1 MRVFKLYVN
10 VGTMLNADRLVS
22 MKDVMPTRQQI
33 ITHIQAQQKD
43 GQFALIEL
51 ELPDSKMDEII
62 REIKIKSCGKNLID
76 RFFIVFIE
84 DSNHPLMLVCKKKR
98 TVIKE
103 LEFLVDGMPGETVK
117 KLVKVTDNYLN
128 VTCEMVNDVRF
139 RSVGKSIEEAVM
151 LIKKQYFISSLIPDE
166 KLSEDDGSF
175 SKIQD
180 KPEFQGKTIIGS
192 SEPVPAEVTSM
203 SVKKKSVKTKTVK
216 STTVKTKKSKKDDI

>member
-1 MRVFKLYVN
+1 
-10 VGTMLNADRLVS
+10 
-22 MKDVMPTRQQI
+22 
-33 ITHIQAQQKD
+33 
-43 GQFALIEL
+43 
-51 ELPDSKMDEII
+51 
-62 REIKIKSCGKNLID
+62 
-76 RFFIVFIE
+76 
-84 DSNHPLMLVCKKKR
+84 
-98 TVIKE
+98 
-103 LEFLVDGMPGETVK
+103 
-117 KLVKVTDNYLN
+117 
-128 VTCEMVNDVRF
+128 MVNDVRF